1 MKLKQF
7 EEEVLNSYRRDED
20 FIDFLK
26 KNPSLKIELSNV
38 DIRKEEKVEENN
50 YVVEAIA
57 SEYLEEISYI
67 PEMTK
72 EEIEKYLETL
82 DEDAVDNVI
91 IEVADEMFQPI
102 KPQVVDNN
110 TENEIGMPSSD
121 GPIKDVQYY
130 KTMLTELTDALD
142 NAISHKI
149 KLTRY
154 IDNLLKKKYKTYV
167 RLKSDD

>member
-7 EEEVLNSYRRDED
+7 EEEVINNYRRDED

-57 SEYLEEISYI
+57 SEYLDEISYI

-82 DEDAVDNVI
+82 DEDESLQALTEGYLRDVANVAFDYLIAGIDFLDLIQEGSIAVIKGLENYRPSNGDLLVYLMLW
-91 IEVADEMFQPI
+91 VRKEMLLFVEERI
-102 KPQVVDNN
+102 
-110 TENEIGMPSSD
+110 ENE
-121 GPIKDVQYY
+121 KD
-130 KTMLTELTDALD
+130 
-142 NAISHKI
+142 
-149 KLTRY
+149 R
-154 IDNLLKKKYKTYV
+154 
-167 RLKSDD
+167 KSVV